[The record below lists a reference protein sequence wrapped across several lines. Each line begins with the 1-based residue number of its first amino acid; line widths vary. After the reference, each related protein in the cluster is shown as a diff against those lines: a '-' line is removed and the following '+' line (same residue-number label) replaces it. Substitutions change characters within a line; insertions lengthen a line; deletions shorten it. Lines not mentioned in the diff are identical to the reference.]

1 MHITAEPRDHYT
13 ILHLRGE
20 FDTFY
25 CKFLE
30 REVDALVKAGSVHVA
45 LNLRLVKFINSTALG
60 QIIKTSK
67 LLGSH
72 HGKLVLLRPSPF
84 CKDIIEKVGI
94 DRVVPIYMSDEEA
107 AAALAASPSPAVKG
121 HSPADLTG
129 GDESAVL
136 FTPTDES
143 RVEHFI
149 AEDLRRGVAIPFE
162 PKGPKSPKGGWNGI
176 GRMASLDRNGLR
188 FTWGGGNTGL
198 TAFEMAQFLAIGT
211 ELRIKFSLSLLK
223 KGMVE
228 AIVTVTEVEER
239 PDSIKVRARFAK
251 LDEDVKKAIDQYA
264 QDLAFLKSELGG
276 PGRS

>member
-1 MHITAEPRDHYT
+1 MHITVEPRDHYT

-72 HGKLVLLRPSPF
+72 HGKLVLLRPSQF
-84 CKDIIEKVGI
+84 CRDIIEKVGI
-94 DRVVPIYMSDEEA
+94 DRVVPIYASDEEA
-107 AAALAASPSPAVKG
+107 AAALAANLAPINKG
-121 HSPADLTG
+121 HNPADLTG

-136 FTPTDES
+136 FSPADES

-149 AEDLRRGVAIPFE
+149 SEDLRKGVAIPFD
-162 PKGPKSPKGGWNGI
+162 PKSGKAGKGGWNGI

-211 ELRIKFSLSLLK
+211 ELRLKFSLSLLK

-228 AIVTVTEVEER
+228 AVVTVTEVEER
-239 PDSIKVRARFAK
+239 PDSVKVRARFSK
-251 LDEDVKKAIDQYA
+251 LDDDVRKAIEQYS
-264 QDLAFLKSELGG
+264 QDLAYLKSELRE
-276 PGRS
+276 PGS